1 MEALPTWLG
10 TLSPV
15 GALMV
20 IIMLIA
26 LGKLIPERTHDKIV
40 ATKDDQIRVQAE
52 IADKLLEQSDQS
64 LENDRTMLHLLR
76 SLPSVDEAE
85 TGGSP

>member
-1 MEALPTWLG
+1 MEIAWLG

-15 GALMV
+15 GALVV

-40 ATKDDQIRVQAE
+40 ALKDDQIRVQE
-52 IADKLLEQSDQS
+52 KITGKLLTQSDQS
-64 LENDRTMLHLLR
+64 LENDQTMLHLLR
-76 SLPSVDEAE
+76 SLPTSEPPEGDS
-85 TGGSP
+85 T